1 MLQTYSI
8 MSGMVRNSGRA
19 TTRDTNRTSDSLS
32 TRGMGRLAEKF
43 DGFKSALSRTQG
55 RSDSDN
61 DTDDERLNGLEEPP
75 RNDNNNYSEPSS
87 SNELTESDSS
97 DSDGDQRRTDYLR
110 NIRKQ
115 QPLPIRKAKQ
125 VMCDTSG
132 STDVSS
138 STASA
143 SSDSECD
150 DAFDINDQS
159 TLGRRVQF
167 TNVSMRTYSLV
178 LGETQASKTYP
189 ISLDWAHTP
198 TKTIDIALFELLY
211 SSSRKS
217 ACSLNP
223 GKVVRGFRLP
233 RRLRSA
239 QRLELLSTV
248 TGQRPEEIFESNL
261 ARITRELEYIPPTA
275 CCSDDGYVELREKA
289 YQMIDAD
296 DYVKV
301 VI

>member
-1 MLQTYSI
+1 
-8 MSGMVRNSGRA
+8 MSGMVRNSARA
-19 TTRDTNRTSDSLS
+19 ARDTNRTSDSLS
-32 TRGMGRLAEKF
+32 TNSMGRLAEKF
-43 DGFKSALSRTQG
+43 HGFKSALSMTQC
-55 RSDSDN
+55 RNDSDSDM
-61 DTDDERLNGLEEPP
+61 DDERLNGPEVLS
-75 RNDNNNYSEPSS
+75 RNSNDNYSEPST

-97 DSDGDQRRTDYLR
+97 DSDGDQHRTDVLR
-110 NIRKQ
+110 NTRKQ
-115 QPLPIRKAKQ
+115 QLLPVRKGKQ
-125 VMCDTSG
+125 LMCDTSG
-132 STDVSS
+132 NTDVSS

-150 DAFDINDQS
+150 DSFDTNDQPTS
-159 TLGRRVQF
+159 GRRVQF
-167 TNVSMRTYSLV
+167 SNVSMRTYSLV
-178 LGETQASKTYP
+178 LGETQASKSYP

-198 TKTIDIALFELLY
+198 TKTIDITLFELLY

-217 ACSLNP
+217 ACSPNP

-248 TGQRPEEIFESNL
+248 TGQKPEDIYESNL
-261 ARITRELEYIPPTA
+261 ARITREMEYIPKTA
-275 CCSDDGYVELREKA
+275 CCSDDGYVELRNKA

-296 DYVKV
+296 EYVQV

>member
-1 MLQTYSI
+1 
-8 MSGMVRNSGRA
+8 MSGMVRNSARA
-19 TTRDTNRTSDSLS
+19 ARDTNRASDAPSTSS
-32 TRGMGRLAEKF
+32 MGRLAEKF
-43 DGFKSALSRTQG
+43 QGFKSALRKTQSRG
-55 RSDSDN
+55 DSD
-61 DTDDERLNGLEEPP
+61 DDMDDERLSGSEELF
-75 RNDNNNYSEPSS
+75 RNNNDNYAEPTT

-97 DSDGDQRRTDYLR
+97 DSDGDQRRTDFLH

-115 QPLPIRKAKQ
+115 QHLSVRKAKQ
-125 VMCDTSG
+125 MLRDTSG
-132 STDVSS
+132 NTDVSS

-150 DAFDINDQS
+150 DSFDTNDQS

-167 TNVSMRTYSLV
+167 SNVSMRTYSLV
-178 LGETQASKTYP
+178 LGETQASKSYP

-198 TKTIDIALFELLY
+198 TKTIDITLFELLY

-217 ACSLNP
+217 ACSPNQ
-223 GKVVRGFRLP
+223 GKMVRGFRLP

-248 TGQRPEEIFESNL
+248 TGQKPEEIYETNL
-261 ARITRELEYIPPTA
+261 ARITRELEYIPKTA
-275 CCSDDGYVELREKA
+275 CCSDDGYMELRNKA

-296 DYVKV
+296 EYVQV